1 MMLLSRGRY
10 VLCGMAAALAAA
22 AGGALA
28 PARPQKS
35 PSDGAGVDCSRP
47 LRYSICEDR
56 LGLFAR

>member
-1 MMLLSRGRY
+1 MLLSLGHY
-10 VLCGMAAALAAA
+10 VFFGMVAALAAA

-35 PSDGAGVDCSRP
+35 PSDGAGVDCFQP